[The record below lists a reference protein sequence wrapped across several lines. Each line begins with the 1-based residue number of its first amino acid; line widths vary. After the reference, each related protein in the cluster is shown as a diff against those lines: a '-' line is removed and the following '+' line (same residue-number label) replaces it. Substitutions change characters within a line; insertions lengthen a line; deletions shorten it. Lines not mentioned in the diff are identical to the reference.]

1 MSANVLRAR
10 LWSWVRSLAVSAI
23 VVAMIAPGAGSS
35 VAAPPTPE
43 RAYAGSKPLVI
54 VFDLSGSMNEDD
66 GTGTVKLEGGKE
78 AMARLVSEYPAGSEM
93 GLWTYPGDESS
104 CEPGGYVP
112 GSELRRV
119 EDPNQLAATIREL
132 QADGGTPTA
141 EALLGVGEN
150 LRKRGRSGANIVLVS
165 DGHSTCGD
173 PCEAA
178 RSLAGQGLDVT
189 VNTVGFNIDEGGAEE
204 LNCISDA
211 TQGSYFDAN
220 SGEELSK
227 QLSALSVPN
236 LVVNVSAPQAAPSG
250 GQATITATV
259 RNPTSSRVDDVW
271 VGLQFTQDGAKDAIL
286 PAVIPPRFR
295 LGALGREDEQTRTW
309 KVSTGPKGKAG
320 TMSWS
325 VSTWGASTRPILDR
339 GTIVVTKNIDPSKGG
354 KVLTDILASPASAII
369 MGDSYSSGEGTHKY
383 LSGDSD
389 HGPTCHRSDSQYA
402 SQLLATARN
411 PQVRNIA
418 CSGAVLSDLIKPQVT
433 KKGVVRTR
441 SGQLQMLDRQDAPSA
456 VFLTIGG
463 NDIGFAELG
472 EQCVMSSCAK
482 SDELDASVDKG
493 LLGLSANNNLAV
505 HYGEIYRVINTDAKR
520 QARGG
525 QVAPVIVS
533 PYPWVLP
540 NAESARCGLIDR
552 DEVNFLNWVQG
563 RLNHTIRTQVDVA
576 RAAGAEVYFASAVVD
591 AMNNHTACD
600 REPYI
605 NPINGGDGIAA
616 KATEAAWNAMGGMN
630 VGLEATTS
638 ELIAEFLHPNVA
650 GHGAIAGALASGV
663 SRDAERPA
671 YRELERRVHYE
682 SRGAVEPTATLDVTE
697 QVRWGVSEPFEAIG
711 DWAVRSYD
719 GVLRA
724 GDALRVTAGQGTCL
738 ACTIKVGVE
747 SVPRT
752 LGWLETDEN
761 GSLDAVVALPPD
773 LPAGV
778 HHLTLTTFAPD
789 GSVGQASIE
798 FRVKEPLPW
807 WFWGIL
813 AVALLAAGA
822 AGLMFWRGRRL
833 PAES

>member
-1 MSANVLRAR
+1 MAAHVLRAR
-10 LWSWVRSLAVSAI
+10 LWSWARVLAVSAM
-23 VVAMIAPGAGSS
+23 VVAMLAPGAGSS

-43 RAYAGSKPLVI
+43 RPHAGSKPMII

-66 GTGTVKLEGGKE
+66 GTGTVKLEGGKA
-78 AMARLVSEYPAGSEM
+78 AMAKLVSEYPAGSEM

-141 EALLGVGEN
+141 EALLGVGES

-189 VNTVGFNIDEGGAEE
+189 VNTVGFKIDEGGADE

-211 TQGSYFDAN
+211 TQGSYFDAD

-259 RNPTSSRVDDVW
+259 RNPTSTRVDDVW

-295 LGALGREDEQTRTW
+295 LGSLGRDDEQTRTW
-309 KVSTGPKGKAG
+309 KVSTGPKGKAA

-339 GTIVVTKNIDPSKGG
+339 GTIVVTKNIDPSRGG
-354 KVLTDILASPASAII
+354 KVLADILASPASAII
-369 MGDSYSSGEGTHKY
+369 MGDSYSSGEGTYKY
-383 LSGDSD
+383 LDRDSN

-418 CSGAVLSDLIKPQVT
+418 CSGAVLAELTTPQVT
-433 KKGVVRTR
+433 DKGVVRTG

-463 NDIGFAELG
+463 NDIGFGTLG
-472 EQCVMSSCAK
+472 DQCVRSSCAK
-482 SDELDASVDKG
+482 SDDLDAMVDKG
-493 LLGLSANNNLAV
+493 LVGLAANNNLAN
-505 HYGEIYRVINTDAKR
+505 HYAEIYRVINTDAKR
-520 QARGG
+520 RARGG

-563 RLNHTIRTQVDVA
+563 RLNDTIRTQVDAA
-576 RAAGAEVYFASAVVD
+576 RAAGAEVYYASAVVD

-616 KATEAAWNAMGGMN
+616 GGTDAVVNAMEG
-630 VGLEATTS
+630 TSS
-638 ELIAEFLHPNVA
+638 ELLAEFLHPNVA
-650 GHGAIAGALASGV
+650 GHGAIASALASGV

-671 YRELERRVHYE
+671 YRDLDRRVHYD
-682 SRGAVEPTATLDVTE
+682 SRGAVKPTATLDVTD
-697 QVRWGVSEPFEAIG
+697 QVRWGVSEPLETVG

-719 GVLRA
+719 GVVRA
-724 GDALRVTAGQGTCL
+724 GDALRVTASRATCL
-738 ACTIKVGVE
+738 GCTIKVGVE

-752 LGWLETDEN
+752 LGWLETDQN
-761 GSLDAVVALPPD
+761 GSFDAVVTMPPD

-789 GSVGQASIE
+789 GSVSQASIE

-807 WFWGIL
+807 WFWGVL
-813 AVALLAAGA
+813 AVSVVAAAG
-822 AGLMFWRGRRL
+822 AGLMFWRSRRV
-833 PAES
+833 PADG